1 MIYYNDTI
9 NEGEIL
15 WQKKFNFI
23 QLNEELLPKV
33 KGKKVDG
40 FRFYDI
46 KGQNYPSITSVL
58 SIRKK
63 EGLEKWRESIGESVA
78 NWEMGRAARR
88 GKATHTLVEQ
98 YLKNET
104 PSIRDVLPLGLF
116 KLMRPYLDQIDNIH
130 CLETVMFSDKLT
142 VAGQVDCIAE
152 YNGKLS
158 VIDFKTA
165 NKERQEDWVEN
176 YFLQTTGYSMMYE
189 EIFGKKIEQLV
200 ILIAA
205 EDGTMTSFVK
215 DRKEYEQSLI
225 ESIDS
230 FYKYYK
236 LQNESKVKST
246 T

>member
-1 MIYYNDTI
+1 MT
-9 NEGEIL
+9 
-15 WQKKFNFI
+15 QFNFI
-23 QLNEELLPKV
+23 KLDESKLPKV
-33 KGKKVDG
+33 KGKRVDG

-46 KGQNYPSITSVL
+46 NGKNYPSITSVL
-58 SIRKK
+58 SIRKAESLK
-63 EGLEKWRESIGESVA
+63 EGRSKVTDKVA
-78 NWEMGRAARR
+78 DWEMGRAARR

-116 KLMRPYLDQIDNIH
+116 KLMRPYLDQINNIH

-165 NKERQEDWVEN
+165 NKERNEDWIEN
-176 YFLQTTGYSMMYE
+176 YFLQTTAYSMMYE
-189 EIFGKKIEQLV
+189 EIFGNKIEQIV

-205 EDGTMTSFVK
+205 EDGTVVPLIK
-215 DRKEYEQSLI
+215 DRSEYEKELVKSI
-225 ESIDS
+225 EE

-236 LQNESKVKST
+236 LQNESKVKS
-246 T
+246 

>member
-1 MIYYNDTI
+1 MA
-9 NEGEIL
+9 
-15 WQKKFNFI
+15 KKFNFI

-189 EIFGKKIEQLV
+189 EIFDKKIEQLV